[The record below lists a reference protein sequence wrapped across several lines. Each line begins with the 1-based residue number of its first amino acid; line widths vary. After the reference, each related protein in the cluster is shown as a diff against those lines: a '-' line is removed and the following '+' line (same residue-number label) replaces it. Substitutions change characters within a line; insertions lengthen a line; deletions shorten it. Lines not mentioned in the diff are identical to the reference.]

1 MEEINLKE
9 LWMYFK
15 SKIGLIILLVFLVIT
30 IGNAFTIFTRVP
42 MYQSTTT
49 IVLVSEKSGSA
60 VSQTD
65 LNLNRNLIGTYSE
78 IVKSRKVLN
87 KVIDNLGINESV
99 ATLSANVEVSSVT
112 NTDIIKITVNN
123 PNSEDAKNIADEVA
137 EVFMAEIKDLYSLN
151 NISVLDKAQSSYAP
165 FNVDY
170 VKDNVIYLAIG
181 LVIGLGITFVM
192 FYFDTT
198 IKTNTEIEDKLGL
211 TVLGIV
217 PREEK
222 E

>member
-151 NISVLDKAQSSYAP
+151 NISVLDKAQSSSAP
-165 FNVDY
+165 FNVNY

>member
-30 IGNAFTIFTRVP
+30 FGNAFTIFTRVP
-42 MYQSTTT
+42 MYQSTTS

-78 IVKSRKVLN
+78 IVKSRKVLS
-87 KVIDNLGINESV
+87 KVIDNLDIDESV
-99 ATLSANVEVSSVT
+99 GSLSSNVTVSSVT

-123 PNSEDAKNIADEVA
+123 SNSEDAKSIADEVA
-137 EVFMAEIKDLYSLN
+137 NVFMDEIKDLYSLN
-151 NISVLDKAQSSYAP
+151 NISVLDKAQSSATP
-165 FNVDY
+165 FNVNY
-170 VKDNVIYLAIG
+170 VKDNAIY
-181 LVIGLGITFVM
+181 LVIGLVLGFGITFVM

-217 PREEK
+217 PKEEK

>member
-78 IVKSRKVLN
+78 K
-87 KVIDNLGINESV
+87 G
-99 ATLSANVEVSSVT
+99 
-112 NTDIIKITVNN
+112 
-123 PNSEDAKNIADEVA
+123 
-137 EVFMAEIKDLYSLN
+137 Y
-151 NISVLDKAQSSYAP
+151 
-165 FNVDY
+165 
-170 VKDNVIYLAIG
+170 
-181 LVIGLGITFVM
+181 
-192 FYFDTT
+192 
-198 IKTNTEIEDKLGL
+198 
-211 TVLGIV
+211 
-217 PREEK
+217 
-222 E
+222 